1 MTGNR
6 ATFWAIWALGM
17 LPVLLAVA
25 VYTTG
30 VGIPSE
36 QVNTGRL
43 LQPAVPLKQWGG
55 QADRFTRHWSLLLV
69 HRDGCDQT
77 CLQQEERLKRI
88 HDALGR
94 DADRFRVRMKVSGV
108 LAPGVWVVDPLGNLI
123 LHYGQAYEGKAVL
136 TDLRRLLKASRLG

>member
-1 MTGNR
+1 MASNR
-6 ATFWAIWALGM
+6 CTFWAIWALGM
-17 LPVLLAVA
+17 LPMLLAVA

-43 LQPAVPLKQWGG
+43 LQPAVPLQQWGG

-69 HRDGCDQT
+69 HRGGCDHG
-77 CLQQEERLKRI
+77 CLRQEERLKRI

-94 DADRFRVRMKVSGV
+94 DADRFRVRMEASEA
-108 LAPGVWVVDPLGNLI
+108 LAPGVWVVDPLGNLV